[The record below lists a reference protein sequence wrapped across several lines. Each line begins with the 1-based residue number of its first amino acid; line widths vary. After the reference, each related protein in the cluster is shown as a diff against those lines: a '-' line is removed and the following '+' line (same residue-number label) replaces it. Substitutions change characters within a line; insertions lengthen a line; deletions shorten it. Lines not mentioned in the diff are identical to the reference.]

1 MKVITRDGE
10 KIKLLEFFGGIGA
23 VRKAFERLDV
33 PFEVVDYVENDEFAV
48 KSYNAMFGT
57 NFEPQDIS
65 KWNKDI
71 DVDLI
76 MHGSPCQRVQYC
88 RKGRR
93 SEMRGQEQ
101 GHHLCMKQ

>member
-1 MKVITRDGE
+1 MEVKTRDGE
-10 KIKLLEFFGGIGA
+10 KIRLLEFFGGIGA
-23 VRKAFERLDV
+23 IRKAFERLDV

-65 KWNKDI
+65 QWNKDI

-93 SEMRGQEQ
+93 SEMKGQEQ
-101 GHHLCMKQ
+101 GHL